1 MSKVQYTNSTIFL
14 NGNGG
19 NRIHHTRLARAGRHL
34 GTCAPSYN
42 GTLENRTPLS
52 VLAKD
57 KRRLG
62 T

>member
-1 MSKVQYTNSTIFL
+1 MALPVKLMVQNS
-14 NGNGG
+14 GGEG
-19 NRIHHTRLARAGRHL
+19 NRILPGCLQSILASL
-34 GTCAPSYN
+34 GTCAPEYN
-42 GTLENRTPLS
+42 GTLENRTPPS